1 MLKQSTDTV
10 LMIRPLQFGF
20 NTQTAESNAFQD
32 KEHGLEADEINRLA
46 IQEFDNL
53 VQLLKGNNIKVIVI
67 NDTVSPAT
75 PDSIF
80 PNNWISIDQ
89 HDRIIIY
96 PMFAE
101 NRRHEKREDII
112 AYLENEYRIK
122 EVKNYSDYEVK
133 NKYLEGTGSMVIDYV
148 NNIAYAC
155 LSPRTHIELFAH
167 FCKDMGYK
175 AISFTALDEYKKEI
189 YHTNVMMCIASKFVI
204 ICLESIHNKDERE
217 IVETSFKKTGHAI
230 IDISYK
236 QMNHFA
242 GNMLEVQNEDG
253 VMFLVMSE
261 QAYNALT
268 NAQIAQIEEHNTI
281 LKTPLHT
288 IETIGGGGVRCM
300 LAEVFHK

>member
-10 LMIRPLQFGF
+10 LMIRPIQFAF
-20 NTQTAESNAFQD
+20 NTQTEESNAFQH

-46 IQEFDNL
+46 IQEFDDF
-53 VQLLKGNNIKVIVI
+53 VQLLKNNNIKVIVI

-89 HDRIIIY
+89 HARIIIY

-101 NRRHEKREDII
+101 NRRREKREDII

-122 EVKNYSDYEVK
+122 EVKNYSDYEIK
-133 NKYLEGTGSMVIDYV
+133 NKFLEGTGSMVIDYV

-175 AISFTALDEYKKEI
+175 AISFTALDANKKEI
-189 YHTNVMMCIASKFVI
+189 YHTNVMMCIASKFVV

-217 IVETSFKKTGHAI
+217 IVETSFKKTGHTI
-230 IDISYK
+230 IDISYE

-253 VMFLVMSE
+253 TLFLVMSE

-268 NAQIAQIEEHNTI
+268 DDQIKLIEKHNTI
-281 LKTPLHT
+281 LKTPTPT
-288 IETIGGGGVRCM
+288 IETVGGGGVRCM